1 MSEASYRVNNGR
13 GDLA

>member
-1 MSEASYRVNNGR
+1 MSEASYRVNNIR